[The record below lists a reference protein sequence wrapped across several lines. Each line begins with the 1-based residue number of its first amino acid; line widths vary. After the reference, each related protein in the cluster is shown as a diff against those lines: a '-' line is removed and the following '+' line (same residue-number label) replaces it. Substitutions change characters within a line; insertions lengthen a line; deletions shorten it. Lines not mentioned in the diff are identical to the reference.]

1 MCLTDQQMNE
11 FEKAAV
17 EQRYKQRKIEREK
30 ERQVIHEG
38 REAQRKQIKDKYSL
52 DFNTSKS
59 SSSSKK
65 SSSSKGRAKSPP
77 MKTTSKSPPPPPA
90 TEQVSGGQDKEE
102 DKKCVIS

>member
-38 REAQRKQIKDKYSL
+38 REAQRKQMKDKYSL
-52 DFNTSKS
+52 DFDTSKS
-59 SSSSKK
+59 SSSSKR

-77 MKTTSKSPPPPPA
+77 TKATNKSPPPPA
-90 TEQVSGGQDKEE
+90 TEQTPGGQDKEE